1 LATIH
6 LDFYARGSVAT
17 LNLNTQLKAPRIGPH
32 TRLTWFWKAVFGSLI
47 LDGLILLLEPGAI
60 TPQLARLGA
69 ILCALLTL
77 PFIDQEKLARGL
89 ALLRSRPSDTK
100 SDKSKLVKI
109 GIVLAVALALM
120 IKLSS
125 LPEIRSVAALAIAA
139 ILVFGA
145 WVTIQHVLKTLNEQ
159 RDLIAS
165 SPAQRVKLWENQI
178 VAIVALPI
186 IAARAPSLLGALSY
200 SQGDSYLVTLSCLA
214 TTVLLLMITK
224 PKRSAYIGSCRRCK
238 APVPVAYVSYGSCPG
253 CDKGLREL

>member
-109 GIVLAVALALM
+109 GIVIAVALALM

-186 IAARAPSLLGALSY
+186 IAAALSY